1 MQFDQVTALASHP
14 AWVLLRA
21 DNAALV
27 LSFCGTVFVEENA
40 RGVPESVLESRLDDQ
55 LYLLNEREPG
65 SFPRSAA
72 AYLAEWTK
80 SGWLRKYYPPGEDEA
95 HFDATTALE
104 KAVAWVR
111 DLPARSFIG
120 TESRLNTVVTLL
132 RQMAFGAQTDPQA
145 RIDELRRERDALDA
159 QIARLLTGEV
169 DLLSPLALL
178 DRYQQVESTA
188 VELLRDFREVE
199 ANLRELDRRL
209 RRQVATAEGGK
220 GEQLATFLLERD
232 EIAQSDQGQSFQA
245 FFDYLLSPRRQQEL
259 RELLQQVTQLP
270 QLEGRTD
277 RRLLK
282 IPFAWLEA
290 AENTQDTVRQLTEQL
305 RRFLA
310 DRSRAEDQRA
320 LALVRSVQR
329 HVTALGDTADLPGM
343 ELEMPQA
350 GIALPMER
358 RLYMPVER
366 VELDT
371 APVQPPD
378 DTEADLTELFAG
390 IHVDTEELADHVLDA
405 VAASPNGQAALAT
418 VVDDHP
424 LTLGLAELLGYF
436 RIQHPALDV
445 SVDPERT
452 DVLVYPRVGTPGHAR
467 AKVPH
472 VTFVRTEGGTAAGK
486 ADPR

>member
-1 MQFDQVTALASHP
+1 MQFDQVTALTDHP

-21 DNAALV
+21 DSAALV
-27 LSFCGTVFVEENA
+27 LSLCGRVFVEENA
-40 RGVPESVLESRLDDQ
+40 RGVPEGVLESRLDDQ
-55 LYLLNEREPG
+55 LHLLNELEPS

-80 SGWLRKYYPPGEDEA
+80 RGWLRKYYPPGEDEA

-120 TESRLNTVVTLL
+120 TESRLNTVVALL
-132 RQMAFGAQTDPQA
+132 REMAFGAQTDPQT

-169 DLLSPLALL
+169 EILSPLALL
-178 DRYQQVESTA
+178 DRYQQVEKTA

-220 GEQLATFLLERD
+220 GEQLAAFLLERD

-259 RELLQQVTQLP
+259 QELLQQVTQLP

-277 RRLLK
+277 RALLK
-282 IPFAWLEA
+282 IPFAWLDA

-310 DRSRAEDQRA
+310 DRSRAEDQRV
-320 LALVRSVQR
+320 LALVRSLQR
-329 HVTALGDTADLPGM
+329 HATALCGTADLPGM
-343 ELEMPQA
+343 ELEMPRA
-350 GIALPMER
+350 DIALPMER

-371 APVQPPD
+371 TQEPAD
-378 DTEADLTELFAG
+378 DTETDLTELFAG
-390 IHVDTEELADHVLDA
+390 IDVDTEELAARVLEA
-405 VAASPNGQAALAT
+405 VTASPTGQASLPT
-418 VVDDHP
+418 VVDSHP
-424 LTLGLAELLGYF
+424 LTLGLAELLGYL
-436 RIQHPALDV
+436 RIQHPGLDV
-445 SVDPERT
+445 HVDTERT
-452 DVLVYPRVGTPGHAR
+452 DVLFYPRVAAPGHAR
-467 AKVPH
+467 AEVPH
-472 VTFVRTEGGTAAGK
+472 VTFVRNEGGTAAGK
-486 ADPR
+486 AEQP

>member
-1 MQFDQVTALASHP
+1 M
-14 AWVLLRA
+14 
-21 DNAALV
+21 
-27 LSFCGTVFVEENA
+27 E
-40 RGVPESVLESRLDDQ
+40 
-55 LYLLNEREPG
+55 
-65 SFPRSAA
+65 
-72 AYLAEWTK
+72 
-80 SGWLRKYYPPGEDEA
+80 
-95 HFDATTALE
+95 
-104 KAVAWVR
+104 
-111 DLPARSFIG
+111 
-120 TESRLNTVVTLL
+120 
-132 RQMAFGAQTDPQA
+132 
-145 RIDELRRERDALDA
+145 
-159 QIARLLTGEV
+159 
-169 DLLSPLALL
+169 LLSPLALL

-220 GEQLATFLLERD
+220 GEQLAAFLLERD

-310 DRSRAEDQRA
+310 DRSRAEDQRV

-371 APVQPPD
+371 SAVPPPD
-378 DTEADLTELFAG
+378 DTEADLTELFVG
-390 IHVDTEELADHVLDA
+390 IHVDTVELAGHVLDA

-418 VVDDHP
+418 VVDNHP

-445 SVDPERT
+445 SVDPENT
-452 DVLVYPRVGTPGHAR
+452 DVLVYPRVAAPGHAR
-467 AKVPH
+467 AEVPH
-472 VTFVRTEGGTAAGK
+472 VTFVRNEGGTAAGK

>member
-1 MQFDQVTALASHP
+1 MQFDQVTALTSHP

-65 SFPRSAA
+65 SFPRTAA
-72 AYLAEWTK
+72 GYLAEWTK
-80 SGWLRKYYPPGEDEA
+80 IGWLRKFYPPGEDEA

-169 DLLSPLALL
+169 ELLSPLALL
-178 DRYQQVESTA
+178 DRYQQVESIA

-220 GEQLATFLLERD
+220 GEQLAAFLLERD

-277 RRLLK
+277 RTLLK
-282 IPFAWLEA
+282 VPFAWLEA

-310 DRSRAEDQRA
+310 DRGRAEDQRV

-329 HVTALGDTADLPGM
+329 HVTALGDMADLPGM

-371 APVQPPD
+371 TTQGPSD
-378 DTEADLTELFAG
+378 DIEADLTELFAG
-390 IHVDTEELADHVLDA
+390 IHVDTELLAGHVLDA
-405 VAASPNGQAALAT
+405 VAASPHGQAALAT
-418 VVDDHP
+418 VVEDHP

-436 RIQHPALDV
+436 RIQHPDLDV
-445 SVDPERT
+445 SVDPGHT
-452 DVLVYPRVGTPGHAR
+452 DVLVYPRVGAPGHAR
-467 AKVPH
+467 AEVPH
-472 VTFVRTEGGTAAGK
+472 VTFVRNEGGTAAGK